1 MHLRCSRTDSVQTRA
16 PQITVIVYISHTF
29 PMVLYPKL
37 VESVLWQPIQSL
49 SLHELSNMVFTS
61 LDKAN
66 RYCLPSWNDVYSI
79 PSSSQVFVI
88 KPRRERTCAHSCF
101 PTIPRLRFSFLFPS
115 FSLFCSPFA
124 LFRSFSFFI
133 LSTVLGLLFGS
144 LHYPS

>member
-88 KPRRERTCAHSCF
+88 KPLRERTCAHSCF

-124 LFRSFSFFI
+124 LVRSFSFFI
-133 LSTVLGLLFGS
+133 LSTVLELLFGP
-144 LHYPS
+144 LH